1 MPDAKQVGRDAYQRV
16 VDLVGTPKVCRVVD
30 SQTRSLVADLLR
42 QNSNAT
48 QAQADYVAGQAAREV
63 KQVCTA
69 MSPEGRTVVVLM
81 GATAA
86 VVYGILNYEELEPK
100 VKDAIRKAKIPIKVP
115 LGKVGVPGDLKLSV
129 GLEELEASYRANLG
143 TGRLDLQF
151 QRDLGQGNNTYGL
164 GYSGQVG
171 PGRLNTRIEHTTSN
185 NNTRFTGSYSGQ
197 AYGGTWESGVRYN
210 TRSGDR
216 AVFFEFRIPLN

>member
-1 MPDAKQVGRDAYQRV
+1 MGRDAYQKV
-16 VDLVGTPKVCRVVD
+16 VDLVGSPKVCRTVD

-42 QNSNAT
+42 QNSTAT
-48 QAQADYVAGQAAREV
+48 AAQANAVGQEVAREV
-63 KQVCTA
+63 RQVCTA

-100 VKDAIRKAKIPIKVP
+100 VKDAIRRAQIPIKVP
-115 LGKVGVPGDLKLSV
+115 LGRVGVPGDLKLSL
-129 GLEELEASYRANLG
+129 GLEELEASYRANMG

-151 QRDLGQGNNTYGL
+151 QRDLAGGNNTYGV
-164 GYSGQVG
+164 GYSGRAG
-171 PGRLNTRIEHTTSN
+171 SGNFNTRIEHTTN
-185 NNTRFTGSYSGQ
+185 NGNTRFTGSYSGQ

-210 TRSGDR
+210 TRDGDR
-216 AVFFEFRIPLN
+216 AVFFEFSIPLN